1 MLTRHDAVAFVRFRR
16 RLGVLLL
23 ATGGSEECVAG
34 DEKNGGESDEESPS
48 GGAHVVVRQLGVPA
62 VASVRLSFRS
72 ICNPPGRRGV
82 LYF

>member
-1 MLTRHDAVAFVRFRR
+1 
-16 RLGVLLL
+16 
-23 ATGGSEECVAG
+23 
-34 DEKNGGESDEESPS
+34 
-48 GGAHVVVRQLGVPA
+48 VPA